1 MEGNRPLLVEVQALV
16 ERAQAP
22 NPRRFAT
29 GLDVNRLQMILA
41 VLNKHVGLDAFD
53 KNVYLKAVGGVRL
66 TEPATDLPALLAV
79 FSSLNGRSLPPG
91 MVAFGEVGLAGE
103 LRSVRD
109 IGARLREAAKLGF
122 TQALVPKSAR
132 CPRVPQIDVIEAA
145 RIEQALS
152 AVRSLEHYR

>member
-1 MEGNRPLLVEVQALV
+1 ALV

-41 VLNKHVGLDAFD
+41 VLNKHAGLDAFD

-79 FSSLNGRSLPPG
+79 FSSLKGRTLPEG
-91 MVAFGEVGLAGE
+91 LVAFGEVGLAGE

-109 IGARLREAAKLGF
+109 TPARLREAHKLGF
-122 TQALVPKSAR
+122 TRAIVPKGAAGA
-132 CPRVPQIDVIEAA
+132 PIEGLEVIEAS
-145 RIEQALS
+145 RIEQALKRMREIS
-152 AVRSLEHYR
+152 SVQSNS

>member
-1 MEGNRPLLVEVQALV
+1 MQALV

-41 VLNKHVGLDAFD
+41 VLNKHAGLDAFD

-79 FSSLNGRSLPPG
+79 FSSLKGLALPEG
-91 MVAFGEVGLAGE
+91 LVAFGEVGLAGE

-109 IGARLREAAKLGF
+109 TAARLKEAHKLGF
-122 TQALVPKSAR
+122 TRAIVPKGA
-132 CPRVPQIDVIEAA
+132 PGVPIDGLEVIEAS
-145 RIEQALS
+145 RIEQALKRVGGMS
-152 AVRSLEHYR
+152 ATRTRD